1 MKPYSQD
8 LRQRVVRAV
17 EEGRPR
23 AEIIHL
29 FGISRAS
36 IKRYLKQRRETGELL
51 PKAIPGRPARKG
63 DVLDAE
69 IKPQL
74 EAHRDATLKEHC
86 QLWEATH
93 GMRVSTASMS
103 RAIDRLNWTRKKKH
117 WSPVN
122 ATKLP
127 GPRGASKSVS

>member
-17 EEGRPR
+17 DEGRPR
-23 AEIIHL
+23 AEIVHL
-29 FGISRAS
+29 FGISRAT

-51 PKAIPGRPARKG
+51 PKAIPGRPASKG

-69 IKPQL
+69 LKPQL
-74 EAHRDATLKEHC
+74 EAHRDATLEEHC
-86 QLWEATH
+86 RLWEATH
-93 GMRVSTASMS
+93 SIQVSTASMS
-103 RAIDRLNWTRKKKH
+103 RAIHRLNWTRKKKH